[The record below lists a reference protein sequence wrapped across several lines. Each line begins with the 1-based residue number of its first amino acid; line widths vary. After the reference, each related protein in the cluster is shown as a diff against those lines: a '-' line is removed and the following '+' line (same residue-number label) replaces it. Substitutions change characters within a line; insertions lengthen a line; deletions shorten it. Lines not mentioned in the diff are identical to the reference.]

1 MSITLERLNFD
12 GGTGRQMGLV
22 ANIKRDIRFAKGLNR
37 LFKRIKPIELDSPVL
52 VCDDWEEAVDKFGDN
67 VAIQDDQRSLTYREL
82 DAMANRFGHWA
93 QSRRLKRGDTVALVM
108 LNRAEYIAAWMGFA
122 KVGVGTA
129 LINTNL
135 TGHALAHCLSISNA
149 SQVVTDLECWR
160 SVDDARLLSGR
171 NLMLWVLGL
180 GDTDEADS
188 RRGLDKPV
196 RSGSSVRP
204 NRSLR
209 SGLTNRDTALY
220 IYTSGTTGMPKA
232 AKITHARARTYMRAF
247 AGATAATDKDVTFN
261 VLPLYHSTGGLVGIG
276 PALLNGGKLV
286 LRRRFS
292 ASSFWPDAKATGA
305 TLFVYIG
312 ELCRYLVNCPEQPDE
327 RSHKLR
333 LAFGNGLRP
342 DVWDDFQK
350 RFRIPDILEF
360 YGSTEGNV
368 SLFNFDGKPGAI
380 GRVPGFVKNKINF
393 KLVKFD
399 IDTEEPLR
407 GSDGLCQ
414 LTGPGEVGEALGKIS
429 DDLRHSFSGYADKAA
444 SEKKILRDV
453 FVRGDRWFRTGDLM
467 RQDSEGYVYFIDRIG
482 DTYRWKGEN
491 VSTAEVEQRLADA
504 PGVKEV
510 IAYGVP
516 IPGQEGKAGMVALV
530 LDGKFEA
537 AAFAQ
542 WVEAELPSYAQPC
555 FVRVIKAADTTGTFK
570 YRKID
575 LVTDGFD
582 PEKADGALYVR
593 GGKSGYT
600 KLTAAARAAILSGET
615 RL

>member
-1 MSITLERLNFD
+1 
-12 GGTGRQMGLV
+12 MGLV
-22 ANIKRDIRFAKGLNR
+22 ANIRRDMRFAKGLGR
-37 LFKRIKPIELDSPVL
+37 LLKRIKPITMDSEVL
-52 VCDDWEEAVDKFGDN
+52 VCDDWEEAVDRFPEN
-67 VAIQDDQRSLTYREL
+67 VAIEDDRRTLTYRDL

-108 LNRAEYIAAWMGFA
+108 HNRAEYIAAWMGFA

-135 TGHALAHCLSISNA
+135 TGQALAHCLTISNA
-149 SQVVTDLECWR
+149 SQVLTCEECWR
-160 SVDDARLLSGR
+160 RVEDARPHVGR
-171 NLMLWVLGL
+171 NMMLWVLGL
-180 GDTDEADS
+180 DEADEADE
-188 RRGLDKPV
+188 RRGIDKPV

-204 NRSLR
+204 ARSVR

-220 IYTSGTTGMPKA
+220 IYTSGTTGLPKA

-247 AGATAATDKDVTFN
+247 AGATEGSDKDITFN

-286 LRRRFS
+286 LRKRFS
-292 ASSFWPDAKATGA
+292 ATTFWPDVKATGA

-312 ELCRYLVNCPEQPDE
+312 ELCRYLVNCPESADE

-342 DVWDDFQK
+342 DVWSDFQK
-350 RFRIPDILEF
+350 RFTVPNILEF

-380 GRVPGFVKNKINF
+380 GRVPKFLKKQVNF
-393 KLVKFD
+393 RLVRFD
-399 IDTEEPLR
+399 IETEEPVR
-407 GSDGLCQ
+407 GPDGLCQ
-414 LTGPGEVGEALGKIS
+414 PVKANEIGEAIGIIG
-429 DDLRHSFSGYADKAA
+429 DDTRHAYTGYADKAA
-444 SEKKILRDV
+444 SEKKVLRDV
-453 FVRGDRWFRTGDLM
+453 FVRGDRYFRTGDLM
-467 RQDSEGYVYFIDRIG
+467 RQDSEGYVYFVDRIG

-504 PGVKEV
+504 PGILEV

-530 LDGKFEA
+530 VDGRFSQK
-537 AAFAQ
+537 AFAE
-542 WVEAELPSYAQPC
+542 WVDQELPTYARPA
-555 FVRVIKAADTTGTFK
+555 FVRLIKAADTTGTFK
-570 YRKID
+570 YRKVD
-575 LVTDGFD
+575 LVAEGFD
-582 PEKADGALYVR
+582 PEKVDGALFVR

-600 KLTAAARAAILSGET
+600 KLSDAARAAILSGET

>member
-1 MSITLERLNFD
+1 
-12 GGTGRQMGLV
+12 MGLV
-22 ANIKRDIRFAKGLNR
+22 ANIRRDLRFTKVLSR
-37 LFKRIKPIELDSPVL
+37 LLQRIKPIELDSSDL
-52 VCDDWEEAVDKFGDN
+52 VCDDWEEAVDKYPEHI
-67 VAIQDDQRSLTYREL
+67 AIQDDKRSISYREL

-135 TGHALAHCLSISNA
+135 TGHALAHCLTISNA
-149 SQVVTDLECWR
+149 SQVVTDEDCWR
-160 SVDDARLLSGR
+160 KVEEARGRVGR

-180 GDTDEADS
+180 NDADEADE

-204 NRSLR
+204 AKSVR

-220 IYTSGTTGMPKA
+220 IYTSGTTGLPKA

-247 AGATAATDKDVTFN
+247 AGATFATEKDVTFN

-276 PALLNGGKLV
+276 PALLNGGRLV
-286 LRRRFS
+286 LRKRFS
-292 ASSFWPDAKATGA
+292 ASTFWPDVKASDA

-312 ELCRYLVNCPEQPDE
+312 ELCRYLVNCPENPDE

-342 DVWDDFQK
+342 DVWTDFQK
-350 RFRIPDILEF
+350 RFAIPEIMEF

-368 SLFNFDGKPGAI
+368 SLFNFDGKAGAI
-380 GRVPGFVKNKINF
+380 GRVPGFLKKKINF
-393 KLVKFD
+393 RLVRFD
-399 IDTEEPLR
+399 IDTEMPVR
-407 GSDGLCQ
+407 GADGLCQ
-414 LTGPGEVGEALGKIS
+414 PAKPGEVGEAIGLIG
-429 DDLRHSFSGYADKAA
+429 DDTRHAYSGYADRAE
-444 SEKKILRDV
+444 SEKKVLRDV

-467 RQDSEGYVYFIDRIG
+467 KQDNEGYVYFIDRIG

-491 VSTAEVEQRLADA
+491 VSTAEVEQRLAES
-504 PGVKEV
+504 PGVREV

-516 IPGQEGKAGMVALV
+516 VPGQEGKAGMVALV
-530 LDGKFEA
+530 VDGRFSAK
-537 AAFAQ
+537 AFAE
-542 WVEAELPSYAQPC
+542 WVDQELPSYARPA
-555 FVRVIKAADTTGTFK
+555 FVRLIKSAETTGTFK
-570 YRKID
+570 YRKVD
-575 LVTDGFD
+575 LVKDGFD
-582 PEKADGALYVR
+582 PAQVDGPLYVR
-593 GGKSGYT
+593 SKTGYSKMT
-600 KLTAAARAAILSGET
+600 DTARESILNGTT

>member
-1 MSITLERLNFD
+1 
-12 GGTGRQMGLV
+12 MGLV
-22 ANIKRDIRFAKGLNR
+22 ANIRRDMRFAKGLGR
-37 LFKRIKPIELDSPVL
+37 LLKRIKPITMDSEVL
-52 VCDDWEEAVDKFGDN
+52 VCDDWEEAVDKFPDN
-67 VAIQDDQRSLTYREL
+67 VAIEDDRRTLTYRDL

-108 LNRAEYIAAWMGFA
+108 QNRAEYIAAWMGFA

-135 TGHALAHCLSISNA
+135 TGQALAHCLTISNA
-149 SQVVTDLECWR
+149 SQVLTCEECWR
-160 SVDDARLLSGR
+160 RVEDARPYVGR
-171 NLMLWVLGL
+171 NMMLWVLGL
-180 GDTDEADS
+180 DEADEADE
-188 RRGLDKPV
+188 RRGIDKPV

-204 NRSLR
+204 AKSVR

-220 IYTSGTTGMPKA
+220 IYTSGTTGLPKA

-247 AGATAATDKDVTFN
+247 AGATEASEKDITFN

-276 PALLNGGKLV
+276 PALLNGGKLI
-286 LRRRFS
+286 LRKRFS
-292 ASSFWPDAKATGA
+292 ATTFWPDVKTTGA

-312 ELCRYLVNCPEQPDE
+312 ELCRYLVNCPEAADE

-342 DVWDDFQK
+342 DVWSDFQK
-350 RFRIPDILEF
+350 RFAVPNILEF

-380 GRVPGFVKNKINF
+380 GRVPGFLKKQVNF
-393 KLVKFD
+393 RLVRFD
-399 IDTEEPLR
+399 IETEEPVR

-414 LTGPGEVGEALGKIS
+414 PVKANEIGEAIGIIG
-429 DDLRHSFSGYADKAA
+429 DDTRHAYSGYADKAA
-444 SEKKILRDV
+444 SEKKVLRDV
-453 FVRGDRWFRTGDLM
+453 FVRGDRYFRTGDLM
-467 RQDSEGYVYFIDRIG
+467 RQDSEGYVYFVDRIG

-491 VSTAEVEQRLADA
+491 VSTAEVEQRLAEA
-504 PGVKEV
+504 PGILEV

-530 LDGKFEA
+530 VDGRFSQK
-537 AAFAQ
+537 AFAE
-542 WVEAELPSYAQPC
+542 WVDQELPTYARPA
-555 FVRVIKAADTTGTFK
+555 FVRLIKAADTTGTFK
-570 YRKID
+570 YRKVD
-575 LVTDGFD
+575 LVAEGFD
-582 PEKADGALYVR
+582 PDKVDGALFVR

-600 KLTAAARAAILSGET
+600 KLSEAARAAILSGET

>member
-1 MSITLERLNFD
+1 
-12 GGTGRQMGLV
+12 MGLV
-22 ANIKRDIRFAKGLNR
+22 ANIRRDIRFAKGLRR
-37 LFKRIKPIELDSPVL
+37 LLNRIKPIALDGVDL
-52 VCDDWEEAVDKFGDN
+52 VCDDWEEAVDKFPDN
-67 VAIQDDQRSLTYREL
+67 IAIQDDRRSISYRDL

-135 TGHALAHCLSISNA
+135 TGHALAHCLTISNA
-149 SQVVTDLECWR
+149 SQVVTCEECWKK
-160 SVDDARLLSGR
+160 VEDARPLVGR

-180 GDTDEADS
+180 SDADEADE

-204 NRSLR
+204 ARSIR

-220 IYTSGTTGMPKA
+220 IYTSGTTGLPKA

-247 AGATAATDKDVTFN
+247 AGATGGTDKDVTFN

-276 PALLNGGKLV
+276 PSLLNGGQLV
-286 LRRRFS
+286 LRKRFS
-292 ASSFWPDAKATGA
+292 ASTFWPDVKATGA

-312 ELCRYLVNCPEQPDE
+312 ELCRYLVNCPENPDE
-327 RSHKLR
+327 RAHKLR

-342 DVWDDFQK
+342 DVWTDFQG

-380 GRVPGFVKNKINF
+380 GRAPALLKSQMNF
-393 KLVKFD
+393 RLVRFD
-399 IDTEEPLR
+399 IDTEEPVR

-414 LTGPGEVGEALGKIS
+414 LVKPGEVGEAIGKIS
-429 DDLRHSFSGYADKAA
+429 DDTRHSFSGYADKAS

-453 FVRGDRWFRTGDLM
+453 FARGDRWFRTGDLM
-467 RQDSEGYVYFIDRIG
+467 RQDSEGYIYFIDRIG
-482 DTYRWKGEN
+482 DTFRWKGEN
-491 VSTAEVEQRLADA
+491 VSTAEVEQRLADG

-516 IPGQEGKAGMVALV
+516 IPGQDGKAGMVAV
-530 LDGKFEA
+530 VADGRFSAK
-537 AAFAQ
+537 AFAE
-542 WVEAELPSYAQPC
+542 WVDQELPTYARPA
-555 FVRVIKAADTTGTFK
+555 FVRLIKSADTTGTFK
-570 YRKID
+570 YRKVD

-582 PEKADGALYVR
+582 PAKVDGQLYVR

-600 KLTAAARAAILSGET
+600 KLSEAARASILSGET

>member
-1 MSITLERLNFD
+1 
-12 GGTGRQMGLV
+12 MGLI
-22 ANIKRDIRFAKGLNR
+22 ANIRRDLRFAGSLRR
-37 LFKRIKPIELDSPVL
+37 LLKRIKPIDMDSPVL
-52 VCDDWEEAVDKFGDN
+52 VCDDWEEAADRFAEHI
-67 VAIQDDQRSLTYREL
+67 AIEDDRRALTYREL

-108 LNRAEYIAAWMGFA
+108 LNRAEYLAAWLGFS
-122 KVGVGTA
+122 KVGVAAA

-135 TGHALAHCLSISNA
+135 TGHALAHSLTISNA
-149 SQVVTDLECWR
+149 SQVVVDEDCWR
-160 SVDDARLLSGR
+160 KVEDARPLVTR

-180 GDTDEADS
+180 ADADEADN
-188 RRGLDKPV
+188 RRGLDKPM

-204 NRSLR
+204 TASVRM
-209 SGLTNRDTALY
+209 GLTNRDTALY
-220 IYTSGTTGMPKA
+220 IYTSGTTGLPKA

-247 AGATAATDKDVTFN
+247 AGMTAATDKDVTFN

-286 LRRRFS
+286 LRKRFS
-292 ASSFWPDAKATGA
+292 ASTFWSDVKSSGA

-312 ELCRYLVNCPEQPDE
+312 ELCRYLVNCPEHADE
-327 RSHKLR
+327 RAHKLR

-342 DVWDDFQK
+342 DVWTDFQQ
-350 RFRIPDILEF
+350 RFRIPNILEF

-368 SLFNFDGKPGAI
+368 SVFNFDGKPGAI
-380 GRVPGFVKNKINF
+380 GRVPAFLKKQVNF
-393 KLVKFD
+393 RLVRFD
-399 IDTEEPLR
+399 IDTELPVR

-414 LTGPGEVGEALGKIS
+414 PAKAGEVGEAIGQIG
-429 DDLRHSFSGYADKAA
+429 DDTRHAFSGYADKAA
-444 SEKKILRDV
+444 SERKILRDV

-467 RQDSEGYVYFIDRIG
+467 KQDSEGYIYFIDRIG

-516 IPGQEGKAGMVALV
+516 VPGHEGKAGMVALV
-530 LDGKFEA
+530 IDGRFSAK
-537 AAFAQ
+537 AFAE
-542 WVEAELPSYAQPC
+542 WVERELPSYARPA
-555 FVRVIKAADTTGTFK
+555 FVRLIKSAETTGTFK
-570 YRKID
+570 YRKVD
-575 LVTDGFD
+575 LVADGFD
-582 PEKADGALYVR
+582 PDKVDGPLYVR
-593 GGKSGYT
+593 GGKSGYA
-600 KLTAAARAAILSGET
+600 KLSETAREAILSGET

>member
-1 MSITLERLNFD
+1 
-12 GGTGRQMGLV
+12 MGLL
-22 ANIKRDIRFAKGLNR
+22 ANIRRDIRFAKGLRR
-37 LFKRIKPIELDSPVL
+37 LLNRIKPIALDSADL
-52 VCDDWEEAVDKFGDN
+52 VCDDWEEAVDKYPDH
-67 VAIQDDQRSLTYREL
+67 VAIQDDRRSITYRDL

-135 TGHALAHCLSISNA
+135 TGHALAHCLTISNA
-149 SQVVTDLECWR
+149 SQVVTCEECWKK
-160 SVDDARLLSGR
+160 VEDARPLVGR

-180 GDTDEADS
+180 DDADEADE

-204 NRSLR
+204 ARSIR

-220 IYTSGTTGMPKA
+220 IYTSGTTGLPKA

-247 AGATAATDKDVTFN
+247 AGATSGTDKDVTFN

-276 PALLNGGKLV
+276 PSLLNGGQLV
-286 LRRRFS
+286 LRKRFS
-292 ASSFWPDAKATGA
+292 ATTFWPDAKASGA

-312 ELCRYLVNCPEQPDE
+312 ELCRYLVNCPENPDE
-327 RSHKLR
+327 RAHKLR

-342 DVWDDFQK
+342 DVWTEFQK
-350 RFRIPDILEF
+350 RFAIPEILEF

-380 GRVPGFVKNKINF
+380 GRAPALLKNQMNF
-393 KLVKFD
+393 RLVRFD
-399 IDTEEPLR
+399 IDTEEPMR
-407 GSDGLCQ
+407 GADGLCQ
-414 LTGPGEVGEALGKIS
+414 LVKPGEVGEAIGKIS
-429 DDLRHSFSGYADKAA
+429 DDTRHSFSGYADKAS

-453 FVRGDRWFRTGDLM
+453 FARGDRWFRTGDLM
-467 RQDSEGYVYFIDRIG
+467 RQDSEGYIYFIDRIG
-482 DTYRWKGEN
+482 DTFRWKGEN
-491 VSTAEVEQRLADA
+491 VSTAEVEQRLADG

-516 IPGQEGKAGMVALV
+516 IPGQDGKAGMVAV
-530 LDGKFEA
+530 VADGRFSAK
-537 AAFAQ
+537 AFAD
-542 WVEAELPSYAQPC
+542 WVDQELPTYARPA
-555 FVRVIKAADTTGTFK
+555 FVRLIKSAETTGTFK
-570 YRKID
+570 YRKVD
-575 LVTDGFD
+575 LVADGFD
-582 PEKADGALYVR
+582 PAKVDGQLYVR

-600 KLTAAARAAILSGET
+600 KLSEAARAAILSGET